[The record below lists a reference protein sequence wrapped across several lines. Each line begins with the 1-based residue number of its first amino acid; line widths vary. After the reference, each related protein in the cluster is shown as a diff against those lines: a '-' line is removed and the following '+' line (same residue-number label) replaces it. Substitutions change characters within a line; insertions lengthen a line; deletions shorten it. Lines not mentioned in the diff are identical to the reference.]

1 VSDATADFR
10 AVILDAA
17 AGKAALR
24 IRGGGTKDFYG
35 GELRGKVL
43 DTREHS
49 GIVDYEPTELALTAR
64 AGTRLSEIESA
75 LHANGQMLAFEPPRF
90 GTEATLGGAIAAG
103 LSGPRRPHA
112 GSARDHVLG
121 VRVIDGKGTE
131 LKFGGQVM
139 KNVAGYDVS
148 RLMVGALGTLGLL
161 LDVSL
166 KVLPRP
172 PVEVTLRQTHPEAT
186 ALDLMNAWAGKPYP
200 ITATCYADGQLSLR
214 LSGAESAVHAAR
226 AKLGGELVPDADRY
240 WNALRDHQ
248 ADFFRTA
255 APLWRVSIKSTTPRL
270 ALGTPVLIEWGGAL
284 RWVAGELDAR
294 ALRSAAASAGGHAT
308 LFRGGD
314 KSSGV
319 FHPLSPPISKLHQRL
334 KDTFDPQG
342 ILNPGRLYT
351 DL

>member
-1 VSDATADFR
+1 MTDATADLR
-10 AVILDAA
+10 AIILDAA
-17 AGKAALR
+17 ARKAPLR
-24 IRGGGTKDFYG
+24 IRGGGTRDFYG
-35 GELRGKVL
+35 GELRGEVL
-43 DTREHS
+43 DSSVHS
-49 GIVDYEPTELALTAR
+49 GVIDYEPTELALTAR
-64 AGTRLSEIESA
+64 AGTRIVEIESLLA
-75 LHANGQMLAFEPPRF
+75 ANNQMLAFEPPRF
-90 GTEATLGGAIAAG
+90 GTDATLGGAIAAG

-131 LKFGGQVM
+131 LRFGGQVM

-161 LDVSL
+161 LEVSL

-172 PVEVTLRQTHPEAT
+172 PAEVTLRQAHPEAT
-186 ALDLMNAWAGKPYP
+186 ALELMNAWAGQPYP
-200 ITATCYADGQLSLR
+200 ITATCYADGHLNLR

-240 WNALRDHQ
+240 WDALRDQ
-248 ADFFRTA
+248 RSAFFQTA
-255 APLWRVSIKSTTPRL
+255 APLWRVSIKSTTPPL
-270 ALGTPVLIEWGGAL
+270 ALGAPELIEWGGAL
-284 RWVAGELDAR
+284 RWVAGDMDAK
-294 ALRSAAASAGGHAT
+294 AIRSAAASAGGHAT

-314 KSSGV
+314 KSRGV
-319 FHPLSPPISKLHQRL
+319 FHPLTPPIAKLHRRL

-342 ILNPGRLYT
+342 ILNPGRLYA

>member
-1 VSDATADFR
+1 MTDPTADFR
-10 AVILDAA
+10 ALILDAA
-17 AGKAALR
+17 ARKSALR
-24 IRGGGTKDFYG
+24 IRGGGTRDFYG
-35 GELRGKVL
+35 GELQGEVL
-43 DTREHS
+43 DTRAHA

-64 AGTRLSEIESA
+64 AGTRLCEIESA

-90 GTEATLGGAIAAG
+90 GTDATLGGTIAAG

-131 LKFGGQVM
+131 LRFGGQVM

-161 LDVSL
+161 LEVSL

-172 PVEVTLRQTHPEAT
+172 AAELTLRQAHSEAT
-186 ALDLMNAWAGKPYP
+186 AVELMNAWAGKPYP

-226 AKLGGELVPDADRY
+226 AKLGGELVPEADRY
-240 WNALRDHQ
+240 WDAVRDQQ
-248 ADFFRTA
+248 ADFFRTS
-255 APLWRVSIKSTTPRL
+255 APLWRVSIKSTAPPL
-270 ALGTPVLIEWGGAL
+270 ALGASELIEWGGAL
-284 RWVAGELDAR
+284 RWVAGELDAK
-294 ALRSAAASAGGHAT
+294 AIRSAAASAGGHAT
-308 LFRGGD
+308 LFRGED
-314 KSSGV
+314 KSCGV
-319 FHPLSPPISKLHQRL
+319 FHPLTPPIAKLHRRL

-342 ILNPGRLYT
+342 ILNPGRLYA